1 LAKSRKRIRRGHEIR
16 DLLKRIVTLM
26 TLGVLL
32 LASMYL
38 YDYLTTT
45 EKLAVREI
53 RVEGARRT
61 GSEKIEQVLSDLKGQ
76 NMFKA
81 PLAEYEKRLSMLPRV
96 KQAKLKRVFPS
107 RVICRVTE
115 REPVALVFTNHFMEV
130 DAEGMI
136 MEQDELTPRLDLP
149 IITGLADDD
158 IPRNR
163 MSSNEY
169 LQNALRA
176 LELSK
181 KLGGDFADDISEIR
195 TGPEGVKII
204 SISKGSVVL
213 LGSGRLERRL
223 RKFFLLKDT
232 IENEESTAKL
242 IDLRFDDQVVLR
254 SSF

>member
-1 LAKSRKRIRRGHEIR
+1 
-16 DLLKRIVTLM
+16 M